1 LRLAEQ
7 QERLAPAVGGAHS
20 REVADTKWE
29 DIPAGVRR
37 FVIAGGAVEGALKIA
52 ALVDLARRP
61 AAQVRG
67 PKRLWAVAITLV
79 NSLGAVPIAYLTY
92 GRRKPG

>member
-1 LRLAEQ
+1 M
-7 QERLAPAVGGAHS
+7 
-20 REVADTKWE
+20 KWE
-29 DIPAGVRR
+29 DVPAGVRR
-37 FVIAGGAVEGALKIA
+37 FLIVGGAVEGGLKIA
-52 ALVDLARRP
+52 ALIDLARRP

-92 GRRKPG
+92 GRRKTG